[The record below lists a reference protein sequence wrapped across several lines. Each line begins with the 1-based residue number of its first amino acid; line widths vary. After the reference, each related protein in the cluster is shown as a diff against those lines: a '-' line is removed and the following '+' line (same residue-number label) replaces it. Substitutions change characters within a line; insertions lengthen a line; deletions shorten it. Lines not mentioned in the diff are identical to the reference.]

1 MAQFSHRN
9 KPERVVA
16 EPRAKLPASIVRLRR
31 DFKNCV
37 ARPYSTARRQVVG
50 REIELQKEAISKQ
63 GERLAVCNQFG
74 HVLLHDG
81 NLHVVLWLRG
91 TAPRVAWNPRLG
103 RQDDPIQGLSPTPF
117 ASSQQQ
123 RDVTVVFTC
132 AWQSHERLFQNRQG
146 SEPIRLSDRIRIN
159 CNHAH
164 HHLLARFRSG
174 LARRM
179 PMRAL
184 HVDDRS

>member
-1 MAQFSHRN
+1 MSQFSYRN

-31 DFKNCV
+31 DLKDCV
-37 ARPYSTARRQVVG
+37 AHPYSTARRQVAG
-50 REIELQKEAISKQ
+50 REIEFQKEAISKQ

-81 NLHVVLWLRG
+81 NLHVVLWLRD
-91 TAPRVAWNPRLG
+91 TAPRVARNPSLR

-123 RDVTVVFTC
+123 SDVTVVFTC
-132 AWQSHERLFQNRQG
+132 AWQSHERLFQDRQG
-146 SEPIRLSDRIRIN
+146 SEPIRLSNRI
-159 CNHAH
+159 
-164 HHLLARFRSG
+164 
-174 LARRM
+174 
-179 PMRAL
+179 
-184 HVDDRS
+184 

>member
-1 MAQFSHRN
+1 MSQFSHRN

-31 DFKNCV
+31 DLKDCV
-37 ARPYSTARRQVVG
+37 AHPYSTARRQVAG
-50 REIELQKEAISKQ
+50 REIEFQKEAISKQ

-91 TAPRVAWNPRLG
+91 TAPRVARNPSLR

-123 RDVTVVFTC
+123 SDVTVVFTC
-132 AWQSHERLFQNRQG
+132 AWQSHERLFQDRQG
-146 SEPIRLSDRIRIN
+146 SEPIRLSNRIRIN
-159 CNHAH
+159 CYHAH
-164 HHLLARFRSG
+164 RHLLARFRIG
-174 LARRM
+174 LADECHCAH
-179 PMRAL
+179 RA
-184 HVDDRS
+184 STN